1 MERWDEEHKLLHAK
15 PSELGLAHDKPVY
28 ILASSRCSNHGGSSK
43 ATIPILAMPSIT
55 KNSFNLYHKAK
66 TFPRK
71 KSKKKLKYIKYFFT
85 RE

>member
-55 KNSFNLYHKAK
+55 KNSF
-66 TFPRK
+66 
-71 KSKKKLKYIKYFFT
+71 KKKKQEEIEIYKVLLY
-85 RE
+85 